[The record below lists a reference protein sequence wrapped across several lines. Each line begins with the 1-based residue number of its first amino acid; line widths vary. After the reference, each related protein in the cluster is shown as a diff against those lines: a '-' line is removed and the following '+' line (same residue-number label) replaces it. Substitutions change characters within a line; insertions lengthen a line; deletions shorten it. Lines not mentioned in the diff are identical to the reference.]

1 MLLSIGKFMIW
12 YKMCLNR
19 GRYGAVGWV
28 YEKSPTV
35 WHEKSYFSVNT
46 TKTGVVEYAEN
57 L

>member
-1 MLLSIGKFMIW
+1 MSIGKFMIW